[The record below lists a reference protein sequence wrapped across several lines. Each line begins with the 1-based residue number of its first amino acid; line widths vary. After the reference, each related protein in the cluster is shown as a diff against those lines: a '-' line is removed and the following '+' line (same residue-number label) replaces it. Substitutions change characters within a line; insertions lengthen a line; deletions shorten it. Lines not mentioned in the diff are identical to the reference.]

1 MAYKEKE
8 VILMHT
14 FFNDAFAAAYA
25 ACTGKMLVLE
35 PENST
40 DATINYNGN
49 VTSEPIRIMNR

>member
-1 MAYKEKE
+1 
-8 VILMHT
+8 MHT
-14 FFNDAFAAAYA
+14 FFNDAFAASYA

-49 VTSEPIRIMNR
+49 VTSEPIRILNR

>member
-1 MAYKEKE
+1 
-8 VILMHT
+8 MHT

-49 VTSEPIRIMNR
+49 AMSEPIRILNR